1 MGLNYRVPDL
11 EGFYQVNAFL
21 DETSVDLTCP
31 LPGFEVRYTTDG
43 SMPTKQSTLYE
54 GNLKVT
60 ETTDFTFRTFR
71 PDGSPSDVAR
81 TRYVKA
87 PYAEAVMARTSLNPG
102 LKAVWHKFRGNL
114 CEDIDTAPVNGEYIV
129 ESVSIPEEV
138 KGDIGLVLTG
148 YLEVPADGIYTFA
161 LLSDDGSTLKLDGE
175 LLGDNDGA
183 HSPVEIIVQK
193 ALKAGLHP
201 MEVRYFD
208 CNGGVLQM
216 ELVNEKSE
224 KEVLPSTWLKH
235 E

>member
-1 MGLNYRVPDL
+1 M
-11 EGFYQVNAFL
+11 
-21 DETSVDLTCP
+21 
-31 LPGFEVRYTTDG
+31 
-43 SMPTKQSTLYE
+43 
-54 GNLKVT
+54 T

-71 PDGSPSDVAR
+71 PDGTPSDVAR

-87 PYAEAVMARTSLNPG
+87 PYAEATAAPASLNSG

-114 CEDIDTAPVNGEYIV
+114 CADIDAAPVNGEYVV

-138 KGDIGLVLTG
+138 KGDIGLIITG

-201 MEVRYFD
+201 IEVRYFD

-216 ELVNEKSE
+216 ELVNEKGE
-224 KEVLPSTWLKH
+224 KEVLPKEWLKH